1 MGNIVYWLSEEQ
13 IREMNHVARNA
24 LDKIWNAN
32 HFVGDEHAMPSTMV
46 QKYIDQGVAE
56 LISVLNMLPST
67 GKGPDNDNRTSRN
80 GAAQQQRSGLEES
93 AGEGDRGPDR
103 DIQAAGRNGK
113 GTGPDHQQYRATILG
128 NEPAVI
134 ANRAIAYRP
143 DRRQRLYAERA

>member
-1 MGNIVYWLSEEQ
+1 MGDILYWLSEEQ
-13 IREMNHVARNA
+13 MNEIYNLVSQDLQKLTYTTQLIGDPYLFSQELLR
-24 LDKIWNAN
+24 KIQQ
-32 HFVGDEHAMPSTMV
+32 ES
-46 QKYIDQGVAE
+46 IDNIKQVMKQ
-56 LISVLNMLPST
+56 LR

>member
-1 MGNIVYWLSEEQ
+1 MGDILYWLSEEQ
-13 IREMNHVARNA
+13 MNEIYNLVSQDLQKLTYTTQLIGDPYLFSQELLR
-24 LDKIWNAN
+24 KIQQ
-32 HFVGDEHAMPSTMV
+32 ES
-46 QKYIDQGVAE
+46 IDNIKQIMKQ
-56 LISVLNMLPST
+56 LR